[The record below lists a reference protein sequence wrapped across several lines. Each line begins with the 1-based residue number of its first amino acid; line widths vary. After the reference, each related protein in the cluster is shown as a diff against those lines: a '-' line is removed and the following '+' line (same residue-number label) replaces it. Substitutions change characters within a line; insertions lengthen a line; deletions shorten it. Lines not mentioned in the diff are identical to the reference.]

1 MIKEMCFSEM
11 VNFFNLVFAHYNQ
24 SVKNCPTRDMK
35 CLTEAN
41 EKFAWDTFKGK
52 YFFKE
57 KLFEI

>member
-1 MIKEMCFSEM
+1 M
-11 VNFFNLVFAHYNQ
+11 
-24 SVKNCPTRDMK
+24 NCITD
-35 CLTEAN
+35 AN